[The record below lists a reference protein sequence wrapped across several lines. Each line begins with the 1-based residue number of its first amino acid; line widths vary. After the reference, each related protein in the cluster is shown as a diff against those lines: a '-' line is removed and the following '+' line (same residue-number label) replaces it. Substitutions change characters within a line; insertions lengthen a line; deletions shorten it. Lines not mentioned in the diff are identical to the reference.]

1 MIFIENT
8 TQCFFFVGLNSSLRG
23 QSRFFA
29 RGTLASGFSELVSG
43 RQQMIGGLTKSTGV

>member
-1 MIFIENT
+1 MLLFRWPEQQPKGEIT
-8 TQCFFFVGLNSSLRG
+8 
-23 QSRFFA
+23 FFA